1 MDDVQL
7 AQKEGNRVNFGQF
20 TLPPSNLPLYY
31 GDESGEDADDEGGRY
46 VINDSSIG
54 HRPSLWLGIRIII
67 LLSSMAQHYT
77 TSSIIVPVPTN
88 NTNLIFSLVSHR

>member
-1 MDDVQL
+1 MDAAQL
-7 AQKEGNRVNFGQF
+7 AQKEGNGVNFGQF

-54 HRPSLWLGIRIII
+54 HRPRPSLRLEIRIII
-67 LLSSMAQHYT
+67 LPSSMAQVIYHC
-77 TSSIIVPVPTN
+77 SSIN
-88 NTNLIFSLVSHR
+88 YYF